1 MAKQLFDTMKNG
13 YNRYQVE
20 DYLNELEE
28 KMAMLNRKVEMYRKR
43 SEEVEQ
49 QLSSI
54 KRKYQYVVD
63 NLAAKEQAADDM
75 ARMAMRESNRI
86 VETAQANADVI
97 VKEALMSARSI
108 LLDVAKMGTEAT
120 ELKGNM
126 YEQLTII
133 SKALDDFEIPPLPDM
148 DLLKKDEDELLR

>member
-49 QLSSI
+49 QLTLI

-108 LLDVAKMGTEAT
+108 LLEVAKMGSEAT

-126 YEQLTII
+126 YEQLKII

-148 DLLKKDEDELLR
+148 DLLKKDEDDLLR

>member
-28 KMAMLNRKVEMYRKR
+28 KTAMLNRKVEMHQRR
-43 SEEVEQ
+43 SDEMEQ
-49 QLSSI
+49 QLSLV
-54 KRKYQYVVD
+54 KRKYQFVVD

-108 LLDVAKMGTEAT
+108 LLDVAKMGSEAT

-126 YEQLTII
+126 YEQLKII
-133 SKALDDFEIPPLPDM
+133 SKALDDFEVPPLPDM
-148 DLLKKDEDELLR
+148 DLLKKNEDEML